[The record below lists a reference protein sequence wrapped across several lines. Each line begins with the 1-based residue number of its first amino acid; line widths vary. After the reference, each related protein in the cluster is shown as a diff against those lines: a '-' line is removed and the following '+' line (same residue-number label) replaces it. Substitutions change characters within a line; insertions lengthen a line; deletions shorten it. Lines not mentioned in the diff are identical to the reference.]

1 MARTPVWREIHAVLQ
16 GEIASGV
23 YRTGDRLP
31 TEKDLSARFAVNRHT
46 VRRALAEM
54 TSEGSIYVRRGSGA
68 YVAEGLIDYPLGS
81 DVKFS
86 RNITQLGR
94 VPAHHLLR
102 TDVIEAS
109 DAVAAQL
116 SLKPGSSVIRLETI
130 GEADGLPLHHVEQFL
145 PEARFSGLGQVFA
158 KTLSLTQALTHFGVI
173 DYRRAWTRVMARAPS
188 RAVAALLRQPETQ
201 PVLRTEGLNLD
212 MAGQP
217 IEYAIGQ
224 WAGGRMQFVV
234 ESG

>member
-1 MARTPVWREIHAVLQ
+1 MARRPVWREIHATLQ
-16 GEIASGV
+16 EEIAQGV

-31 TEKDLSARFAVNRHT
+31 TEKELSTRFGVNRHT
-46 VRRALAEM
+46 VRRALGEM
-54 TSEGSIYVRRGSGA
+54 TSEGAIYVRRGSGA
-68 YVAEGLIDYPLGS
+68 YVAEGIIDYPLGAS
-81 DVKFS
+81 VKFS

-94 VPAHHLLR
+94 VPAHRLL
-102 TDVIEAS
+102 DAGIVKAAE
-109 DAVAAQL
+109 AVARHL
-116 SLKPGSSVIRLETI
+116 GVKPGSDVIRLETV
-130 GEADGLPLHHVEQFL
+130 GEADGLPVHHVEQFL
-145 PEARFSGLGQVFA
+145 PAARFSGLGAVFA
-158 KTLSLTQALTHFGVI
+158 RTLSLTQALTQYGVT

-188 RAVAALLRQPETQ
+188 RAIAALLRQPETQ

-234 ESG
+234 ESA